1 MMLRVLDSEKKPQ
14 VPRPIEA
21 ERWVVIGKGLETV
34 GSFLSPPKVA
44 LLIATLKTLVLGLSP
59 SCILLL
65 GRHHILRGLS
75 YIKQSRISLDRD
87 QVSNRI
93 YLLSE
98 GMKSVISFKLLFV
111 SYICV
116 CVSVCVCISATRLTG
131 S

>member
-1 MMLRVLDSEKKPQ
+1 MLRVLDSEKKPQ
-14 VPRPIEA
+14 VPRLIEA
-21 ERWVVIGKGLETV
+21 ERWVVLGKGLETV

-65 GRHHILRGLS
+65 VRHHILRGLS
-75 YIKQSRISLDRD
+75 YIKQSRISLDRV

-98 GMKSVISFKLLFV
+98 GMKSVISW
-111 SYICV
+111 
-116 CVSVCVCISATRLTG
+116 
-131 S
+131 